1 MTKPNKW
8 KHCLPVTLKKA
19 LRASVRT
26 LRKQRD
32 YTLYFLEG
40 PAIVIFFSFCEAS
53 LCHPGWPRMCYVD
66 NVGLKFPEI
75 CLPLALL
82 PRYRS
87 CFCLKWSLKFV
98 ILWKKKTSGQYSKFK
113 GVKCAPVCFLV
124 LIAQTTDW
132 ASCREKGS
140 TALVQGQE
148 APSAAGLL
156 AG

>member
-19 LRASVRT
+19 LRASVQT

-66 NVGLKFPEI
+66 NVGLKFSEI

-87 CFCLKWSLKFV
+87 CFSLELVLKVCDPLGKNQWAVFQIQRSQV
-98 ILWKKKTSGQYSKFK
+98 CI
-113 GVKCAPVCFLV
+113 VCFLV